1 MISTL
6 LLVAVIPLLIL
17 APSLSYAVVY
27 SHPPPND
34 SNNKPAVNLIE
45 KSPGA
50 TSTSGVNGQSGGK
63 AANDNSKP
71 RIQIKVCNKQVRPGY
86 DCFGNKINVPAST
99 PPDYI

>member
-50 TSTSGVNGQSGGK
+50 TSASGVNGQSGGK
-63 AANDNSKP
+63 AANDNSKHVF
-71 RIQIKVCNKQVRPGY
+71 K
-86 DCFGNKINVPAST
+86 
-99 PPDYI
+99 